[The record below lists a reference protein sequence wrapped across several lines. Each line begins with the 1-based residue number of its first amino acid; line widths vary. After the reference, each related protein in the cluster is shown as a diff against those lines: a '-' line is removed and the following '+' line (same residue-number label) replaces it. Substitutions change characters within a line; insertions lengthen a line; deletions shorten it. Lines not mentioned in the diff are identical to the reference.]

1 MAVSSCPLPIWAEV
15 EVDRGPV
22 SGASGMA
29 TTWAGGV
36 SVWALPRQ
44 ACSDLLPGG
53 LALEA
58 AAVGF
63 CPQLC
68 QCSGQALRTQTSIP
82 QVEEWPLTWAQ
93 ACWLQA
99 IRLGFRE

>member
-1 MAVSSCPLPIWAEV
+1 MAVSAYLRAHGQRWRLTGALCLEH
-15 EVDRGPV
+15 RGMQV
-22 SGASGMA
+22 SLSG
-29 TTWAGGV
+29 
-36 SVWALPRQ
+36 PFPPQ

-58 AAVGF
+58 AAGGF
-63 CPQLC
+63 CPQLVPTLGPG
-68 QCSGQALRTQTSIP
+68 SPDTDFHPSDVG
-82 QVEEWPLTWAQ
+82 WPLAWVQ